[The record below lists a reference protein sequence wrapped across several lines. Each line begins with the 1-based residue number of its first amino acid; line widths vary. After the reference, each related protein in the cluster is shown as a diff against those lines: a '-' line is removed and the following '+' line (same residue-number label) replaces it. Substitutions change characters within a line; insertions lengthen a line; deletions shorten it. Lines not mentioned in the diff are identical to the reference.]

1 MKKIF
6 LIFTLFV
13 SSYVF
18 SEERGFYDYDNV
30 QPYEVCSDYRLY
42 ALVGCVRLYLTKGYK
57 AQSGVHAVQTPE
69 GTLFFQS
76 VVRK

>member
-18 SEERGFYDYDNV
+18 SEYRGFNNYDNV
-30 QPYEVCSDYRLY
+30 QPYEVCSDYQLF
-42 ALVGCVRLYLTKGYK
+42 ALVTCVKAYLVRGYK
-57 AQSGVHAVQTPE
+57 AQSGVHAVQTPK

-76 VVRK
+76 VVSK